1 MKLMNNIKNKLNSKI
16 SWQISLYQTHTMY
29 HFCLDLLFF
38 FFPSFQSHPHYVHKF
53 SPIFFFLNLS
63 SFELI
68 IRGRLIIEKKCLF
81 HTHSTHTY
89 HFCTKIIIWSYNF
102 QVENLTSS
110 HNFSVSVYNRHFSF
124 KKCFVHFINHNIPIQ
139 RF

>member
-1 MKLMNNIKNKLNSKI
+1 MNNIKHKLSSKI
-16 SWQISLYQTHTMY
+16 SWQISSCQTHTMY
-29 HFCLDLLFF
+29 HFFSHRFKVIHILSINFSQSFF
-38 FFPSFQSHPHYVHKF
+38 FW
-53 SPIFFFLNLS
+53 NLS

-68 IRGRLIIEKKCLF
+68 IGGRLIREKKCLF

-89 HFCTKIIIWSYNF
+89 HFCTKNIIWSYNF
-102 QVENLTSS
+102 EVENLTSS